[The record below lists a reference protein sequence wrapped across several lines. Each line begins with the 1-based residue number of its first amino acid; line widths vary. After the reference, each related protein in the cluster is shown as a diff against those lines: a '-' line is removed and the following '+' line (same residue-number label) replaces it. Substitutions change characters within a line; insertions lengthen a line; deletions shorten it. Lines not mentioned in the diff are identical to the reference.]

1 MRILS
6 LISVAACL
14 HAAPESDLVGSKVCA
29 GCHAGIAKKYSA
41 TGMARTSSEVGESSF
56 RERFNDVVDASIGA
70 KYRISPKYR
79 LEFNRPATG
88 ASGTLDLRYAIGS
101 GAVGRSY
108 ITSIDDFLFQ
118 APISYFSAASR
129 WDLSPGFAGRSSVD
143 IARPIEEPCLQC
155 HATGPRLIAGTQN
168 KYAGPPFLET
178 GVGCERCHGPGR
190 AHIEAIRSNATD
202 RAIINPAKLDA
213 ARRDSVCLQCHL
225 TGAAKVARYRTSA
238 FAYQPGQRLSDH
250 LAVFVWS
257 APNAVPRAA
266 TDHAEQLSASKCR
279 QASGDRLWCGSCHDA
294 HSEPPVPERAA
305 VYRKACLT
313 CHQPSDC
320 KEAPK
325 VRAASN
331 DDCRTCHMPKA
342 PSREGEHV
350 AFTLHTIPKRPS
362 QARAEKG
369 ELKPFFPET
378 ANDRDIALAYAALS
392 LEDPALGPRALAFL
406 EKAARTSKPDDA
418 VLLAQLA
425 QFYDTSERPK
435 EAAALYRRVLNID
448 PSHPIAAANLGIYA
462 MQGGDTKQ
470 AMKLWQDVFNRYPS
484 LIGPGLNLAIAQ
496 LNAGNTSA
504 SEATLLRILR
514 FHPDVVAARKLLDRI
529 RSAR

>member
-1 MRILS
+1 
-6 LISVAACL
+6 
-14 HAAPESDLVGSKVCA
+14 
-29 GCHAGIAKKYSA
+29 
-41 TGMARTSSEVGESSF
+41 
-56 RERFNDVVDASIGA
+56 
-70 KYRISPKYR
+70 
-79 LEFNRPATG
+79 
-88 ASGTLDLRYAIGS
+88 
-101 GAVGRSY
+101 
-108 ITSIDDFLFQ
+108 
-118 APISYFSAASR
+118 
-129 WDLSPGFAGRSSVD
+129 
-143 IARPIEEPCLQC
+143 
-155 HATGPRLIAGTQN
+155 
-168 KYAGPPFLET
+168 
-178 GVGCERCHGPGR
+178 
-190 AHIEAIRSNATD
+190 
-202 RAIINPAKLDA
+202 
-213 ARRDSVCLQCHL
+213 
-225 TGAAKVARYRTSA
+225 
-238 FAYQPGQRLSDH
+238 
-250 LAVFVWS
+250 
-257 APNAVPRAA
+257 
-266 TDHAEQLSASKCR
+266 
-279 QASGDRLWCGSCHDA
+279 
-294 HSEPPVPERAA
+294 
-305 VYRKACLT
+305 
-313 CHQPSDC
+313 
-320 KEAPK
+320 
-325 VRAASN
+325 
-331 DDCRTCHMPKA
+331 MPKA